1 MLSDEAMTSLEPNAY
16 DAFFH
21 ENQLGQCRPRSVL
34 ADTEP
39 LVIDE
44 VLRSTHGNFY
54 APNQTSSGKRSAAY
68 HTAGQ
73 YTMGKD

>member
-1 MLSDEAMTSLEPNAY
+1 MQISDTVNQLFAEESGIGSDCMLSDEAMTSMEPNAY

-39 LVIDE
+39 LVIDD
-44 VLRSTHGNFY
+44 VLRSSHGNFY
-54 APNQTSSGKRSAAY
+54 APN
-68 HTAGQ
+68 
-73 YTMGKD
+73 

>member
-1 MLSDEAMTSLEPNAY
+1 MLSDEAMTSMEPNAY

-39 LVIDE
+39 LVIDD
-44 VLRSTHGNFY
+44 VLRSSHGNFY
-54 APNQTSSGKRSAAY
+54 APN
-68 HTAGQ
+68 
-73 YTMGKD
+73 